1 MKMCSGLISTETNQK
16 TSKTTGLERDTL
28 NEAYPPGMPMHM
40 LCIDFPSVSL
50 PILQMLLDL
59 LWTPWPENIVLI
71 GGTVALDM

>member
-28 NEAYPPGMPMHM
+28 NDAYQPGMPMHM
-40 LCIDFPSVSL
+40 LCIDFPLVSFPNL
-50 PILQMLLDL
+50 RMLLDL
-59 LWTPWPENIVLI
+59 LWTPWKENIVLI